1 LRTRRGDAQA
11 QTSSTHCGESNLCQ
25 QLHPAGFATLVHM
38 HWGPSVAPY
47 SPITQQI
54 SMTWLL
60 RQCMG
65 TERRFCE
72 RFTDYST
79 GGLLAG
85 QQDQAASYTGPYHQ
99 TSADKHQSTFGR
111 CWHNLPGFTCT
122 TSAEMMIA
130 EVCAPE
136 ALHCCKTEG
145 ARECIELRDHRS
157 QIWYHTLPV
166 EPFKIFGK
174 NEHLPTQSRLESS
187 AADKLSCPRG
197 L

>member
-1 LRTRRGDAQA
+1 
-11 QTSSTHCGESNLCQ
+11 
-25 QLHPAGFATLVHM
+25 
-38 HWGPSVAPY
+38 
-47 SPITQQI
+47 
-54 SMTWLL
+54 
-60 RQCMG
+60 MG

-72 RFTDYST
+72 MFTDSST

-99 TSADKHQSTFGR
+99 TSADKHQSTYGR
-111 CWHNLPGFTCT
+111 CWHNLPGFTCA

-174 NEHLPTQSRLESS
+174 ICTCPRNHASRAPQLISYPVQEVSDSPDSRKGCLPTVPH
-187 AADKLSCPRG
+187 SCEIG
-197 L
+197 HTL